1 MATNPMSELIEL
13 VNSEASRLGEFLSQL
28 DEASWSRDS
37 ACAGWKAGDVLG
49 HLASGGATWAN
60 SITRAING
68 DAGPPEGGA
77 FLQPG
82 ERGSST
88 IAQAAI
94 AIHQEMGAK
103 LLDTFSEGYG
113 RLRQVMAGLTAADW
127 DKPCF
132 HRRGP
137 IPVRDFV
144 GIRLQELTIH
154 GWDIRSGLDEKAE
167 LSQEPLADLVGRV
180 PRWLSN
186 AFRPGLDLP
195 APTRYRFQVTSPVPV
210 AEDILVNRDSY
221 RVEPVEPSG
230 SGQAD
235 VTFGCDT
242 GNYILLI
249 YGRLNV
255 DRAVASGRLSVEGPK
270 ELAANFTSWFEGF

>member
-28 DEASWSRDS
+28 DETSWGRDS
-37 ACAGWKAGDVLG
+37 ACEGWKVGDVVG

-60 SITRAING
+60 SITRAVDG
-68 DAGPPEGGA
+68 DAGPPAGGT

-94 AIHQEMGAK
+94 AINQEMGTK
-103 LLDTFSEGYG
+103 LLDNFSEGYD
-113 RLRQVMAGLTAADW
+113 RLRQVMAGLKPEDW

-137 IPVRDFV
+137 MPLRDFV
-144 GIRLQELTIH
+144 AVRLQELAVH
-154 GWDIRSGLDEKAE
+154 SWDIRSGLDPSAQI
-167 LSQEPLADLVGRV
+167 SQETLPWMVGRV
-180 PRWLSN
+180 QRWVDN

-195 APTRYRFQVTSPVPV
+195 APVTYPFNVAGPVPV
-210 AEDILVNRDSY
+210 HEDFLVSGDSFQ
-221 RVEPVEPSG
+221 RVPNPQG
-230 SGQAD
+230 PAD
-235 VTFGCDT
+235 VTFKCDT
-242 GNYILLI
+242 GNFILLI
-249 YGRLNV
+249 FGRLDV
-255 DRAVASGRLSVEGPK
+255 DRAVASGRLSVEGPMD
-270 ELAANFTSWFEGF
+270 LAANFTSWFEGF